1 MVLAPMIAA
10 FVTVSPA
17 LAQTPDAATL
27 ARTVSDQAETIRRL
41 EARLEALESRLSAAP
56 PPAAPAQV
64 PEPVIARLDPPKPA
78 PQTKINWAG
87 GGAPEFTSPDGTATF
102 KPRGSIGIDMSTTRG
117 SMFSA
122 RNITGTEARQLRL
135 GVEGD
140 LSSKISYQLEADFA
154 DSAVSL
160 KSSYINYATQALGH
174 DVEFSIGA
182 RINDRTLEGSS
193 ASEALSFVER
203 NAVVGLGPVRGIF
216 GLGLSGKVFGD
227 GWHVGLQVTGDDINN
242 IGDARDVLTVS
253 GRAHWNPVLTPT
265 TVVHLAGWGYHETLG
280 ATPTNLTRNN
290 YVASHF
296 NDLVQLTSGPIAMAD
311 GSDAAGIEAGLISG
325 RFWAF
330 AEAGERRIDSLSQP
344 DVALKAQ
351 SLSTG
356 WFLTGERSGYAARGA
371 TMRKPRILHPLS
383 KGGIGA
389 WEIVGRLERADF
401 TDAPL
406 GGVSDM
412 TTLGLNWYLESSTRL
427 LVDWTHWRID
437 NRTGA
442 FAGDDTGDSLYARVQ
457 LAF

>member
-10 FVTVSPA
+10 LVTVSPA
-17 LAQTPDAATL
+17 MAQTPDAATL

-41 EARLEALESRLSAAP
+41 EARLAALEDRLPAP
-56 PPAAPAQV
+56 PPPSATPQPAIV
-64 PEPVIARLDPPKPA
+64 RLDPPKPA
-78 PQTKINWAG
+78 PQTRISWAG

-102 KPRGSIGIDMSTTRG
+102 KPRGSLGIDMSTTKG

-122 RNITGTEARQLRL
+122 RNITGSEARQLRL
-135 GVEGD
+135 GVDGD
-140 LSSKISYQLEADFA
+140 VSSKISYQLEADFA
-154 DSAVSL
+154 DSVVSL
-160 KSSYINYATQALGH
+160 KSAYINYTTQALGR
-174 DVEFSIGA
+174 DVEVSVGA

-193 ASEALSFVER
+193 ASEALPFIER

-216 GLGLSGKVFGD
+216 GLGLSGKMFGD
-227 GWHVGLQVTGDDINN
+227 GWHVGVQVTGDDINN

-253 GRAHWNPVLTPT
+253 GRAHWNPVLTDT
-265 TVVHLAGWGYHETLG
+265 TVVHLAGWAYHETL
-280 ATPTNLTRNN
+280 AAVPVTLTRNN

-296 NDLVQLTSGPIAMAD
+296 NDLAQMTSGPIPMVD
-311 GSDAAGIEAGLISG
+311 GSDAAGLELGVIRG
-325 RFWAF
+325 RAWTF
-330 AEAGERRIDSLSQP
+330 AEAGERRLASLAVP
-344 DVALKAQ
+344 TVALNAQ
-351 SLSTG
+351 SLSMG
-356 WFLTGERSGYAARGA
+356 WFLTGERSGYFSRGA
-371 TMRKPRILHPLS
+371 TMRKPRILNSLS

-389 WEIVGRLERADF
+389 WEIVGRVEHVDF

-412 TTLGLNWYLESSTRL
+412 TTLGLNWYPESSTRL